1 MKYKIKRT
9 VTGFKHEPIVVKTEV
24 KKPKFDHKAV
34 LIKSFIEALAAVTA
48 FYVIAYFAKSFGII

>member
-9 VTGFKHEPIVVKTEV
+9 VTGFKHEPMVIKTKA

-48 FYVIAYFAKSFGII
+48 IYVVAYFAKSFGII